1 MSRSSR
7 GSIYST
13 KSISDVEKYEEEYND
28 ALKKLKKDKA
38 SLKDKLRRIVSQY
51 EEVLKQHKMEIQK
64 YDYKFDL
71 EKDKQK
77 NFYEQEKHDI
87 VREYEEKIN
96 ILKDTLEKKYDLRQ
110 TQLISRYEANIKSLS
125 QRLEKETFDKEKE
138 REKIIYHINDKE
150 TEFTAKLGN
159 MEEQYKKILEG
170 HVNEKN
176 NIRKILTER
185 TTELNELKISIDE
198 EKKKTIAER
207 ELYQKNVQ
215 TIKDSYEQK
224 RKTDEK
230 KLEELRIL
238 VQAEKDINKAEYVR
252 NIEEIVN
259 TSNKKIVEI
268 KQHYE
273 NKISDSERLFEIKIK
288 NIEDEYRRNI
298 ETISYQHNQKIN
310 FLTIENEKRIN
321 EQKTENIKTNS
332 RISILLQEIENDKK
346 ESDKKI
352 ESMIKN
358 RQTELESVKSLN
370 EEKISELKN
379 EYERTITN
387 MIKENEVYKTRF
399 SNISSKSLVDVAECK
414 NRYEI
419 VVQNLK
425 LEIEKTQGECQDR
438 IQAYIQQ
445 VNNLKENTRRIQ
457 ENMDN
462 MTSSNMNNIS
472 KHRENLDKE
481 LTKRDILI
489 SQLERQLKITSQENV
504 DKMGY
509 MERKMGNI
517 LDECQKEVEKNN
529 EYKEIIERAEQTVS
543 ILKAELIV
551 NHEEKE
557 RYIEKL
563 KLLDLL
569 QGKNEQKLVELKN
582 KEYEYSR
589 MREEN
594 ARVVASEVKIKEEIT
609 KIAEELTFVR
619 QENDRKGKT
628 YELMKNN
635 LTKGLNK
642 ATQDIRAKEELIE
655 FMKKQYEELEN
666 KGEIKRLKDYIQF
679 LEKYKEE
686 GNEKSIIDKKN
697 YEDTIKNTIEMY
709 EEKLN
714 TIRMEKSVSVP
725 DVVPTELAV
734 ITPVITPITELKNN
748 DPVIKKEN

>member
-1 MSRSSR
+1 MGDLKMSRSSR

-28 ALKKLKKDKA
+28 ALKKLKMDKA

-310 FLTIENEKRIN
+310 FLTIEVFLLFSIIFQSTLSYERCKVFLSPEGGSNVVLIPLCKISTGNSLKGLSDKISLKFLLQLSSRPKIMD
-321 EQKTENIKTNS
+321 S
-332 RISILLQEIENDKK
+332 RIG
-346 ESDKKI
+346 
-352 ESMIKN
+352 IK
-358 RQTELESVKSLN
+358 
-370 EEKISELKN
+370 
-379 EYERTITN
+379 
-387 MIKENEVYKTRF
+387 
-399 SNISSKSLVDVAECK
+399 
-414 NRYEI
+414 
-419 VVQNLK
+419 
-425 LEIEKTQGECQDR
+425 
-438 IQAYIQQ
+438 
-445 VNNLKENTRRIQ
+445 
-457 ENMDN
+457 
-462 MTSSNMNNIS
+462 
-472 KHRENLDKE
+472 
-481 LTKRDILI
+481 LTPK
-489 SQLERQLKITSQENV
+489 
-504 DKMGY
+504 
-509 MERKMGNI
+509 
-517 LDECQKEVEKNN
+517 
-529 EYKEIIERAEQTVS
+529 
-543 ILKAELIV
+543 
-551 NHEEKE
+551 
-557 RYIEKL
+557 
-563 KLLDLL
+563 
-569 QGKNEQKLVELKN
+569 
-582 KEYEYSR
+582 
-589 MREEN
+589 
-594 ARVVASEVKIKEEIT
+594 
-609 KIAEELTFVR
+609 
-619 QENDRKGKT
+619 
-628 YELMKNN
+628 
-635 LTKGLNK
+635 
-642 ATQDIRAKEELIE
+642 
-655 FMKKQYEELEN
+655 
-666 KGEIKRLKDYIQF
+666 
-679 LEKYKEE
+679 
-686 GNEKSIIDKKN
+686 
-697 YEDTIKNTIEMY
+697 
-709 EEKLN
+709 
-714 TIRMEKSVSVP
+714 
-725 DVVPTELAV
+725 
-734 ITPVITPITELKNN
+734 
-748 DPVIKKEN
+748 